1 MQNFFQPKKSSK
13 IDTAGKSEKVEA
25 QQKSLPWVEKY
36 RPRGLDAV
44 CAQEE
49 AVSMLKKAL
58 RYDYWKYLYF

>member
-1 MQNFFQPKKSSK
+1 MQNFFAPKKSAK
-13 IDTAGKSEKVEA
+13 VDGQQQQQQTRQEKLDERA
-25 QQKSLPWVEKY
+25 KSLPWVEKY

-58 RYDYWKYLYF
+58 R

>member
-1 MQNFFQPKKSSK
+1 MQNFFQPKKSVK
-13 IDTAGKSEKVEA
+13 TTQDKQEKKEE

-58 RYDYWKYLYF
+58 R